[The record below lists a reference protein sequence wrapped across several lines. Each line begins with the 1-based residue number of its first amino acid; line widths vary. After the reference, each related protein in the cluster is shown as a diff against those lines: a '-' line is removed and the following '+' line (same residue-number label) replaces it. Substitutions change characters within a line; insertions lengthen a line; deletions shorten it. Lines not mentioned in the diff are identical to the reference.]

1 MQQTFLIP
9 LAFALTQDPQQQ
21 NSPAPAERQGGD
33 PGPAGTPGTQT
44 PGGPPAAP
52 QQPCG
57 GEMLY
62 LVPVMLLLMY
72 FMAIKPEQKRKK
84 QAAQMMAELRSGDTV
99 VTIGGMHGIL
109 ERIDDRTVVLRVD
122 NTRVTIDKS
131 AIARVQRDETARPE
145 IK

>member
-21 NSPAPAERQGGD
+21 NSPAPAERHGGE
-33 PGPAGTPGTQT
+33 PAPTGNPGTQT
-44 PGGPPAAP
+44 PGGPTPPP

-62 LVPVMLLLMY
+62 VVPVMLLLMY

-84 QAAQMMAELRSGDTV
+84 QAAQMMAELRAGDTV
-99 VTIGGMHGIL
+99 VTIGGMHGIVD
-109 ERIDDRTVVLRVD
+109 RIEDRTVILRVD
-122 NTRVTIDKS
+122 TTRVTIDKS
-131 AIARVQRDETARPE
+131 AIARVQRDEAARPE
-145 IK
+145 GK